1 MPNFTRRDGP
11 TAAQLRLVK
20 HYYRLTVNETLSRFF
35 GFAPLGSTS
44 YLTPGRLEDVIALI
58 QILALDPLAHRDEE
72 NLAKELQGSPQ
83 SESTWT
89 CLAERHPEFFRVK
102 REGLN
107 RVSLVA
113 RHATLR
119 DTNDRRAPL
128 DPDFTQGLLS
138 TAIELHDRQLKRSE
152 RWVPLIP
159 LWTAALTGGI
169 AIVVALIAAVVA
181 LCTHS

>member
-1 MPNFTRRDGP
+1 
-11 TAAQLRLVK
+11 
-20 HYYRLTVNETLSRFF
+20 VNETLSRLF
-35 GFAPLGSTS
+35 GFAPLGPTA
-44 YLTPGRLEDVIALI
+44 YLIPGRLEDVIALI

-72 NLAKELQGSPQ
+72 NLARELQGNPQ
-83 SESTWT
+83 SECAWT

-102 REGLN
+102 KEGLN
-107 RVSLVA
+107 RVSLLA
-113 RHATLR
+113 RHATPKGS
-119 DTNDRRAPL
+119 DDKRAPL
-128 DPDFTQGLLS
+128 DPDFTQSLLS

-181 LCTHS
+181 FCKHS